1 MKLKSFFIR
10 FIYGGEVLA
19 KTNSPINGEIVVMED
34 LFGKREMKIGKVT
47 QSGGL
52 VKRLW
57 REIFNFKFLILN
69 QFLNS
74 NFKCLILGLG
84 CGNAAKIVSERFPDC
99 KITGVEIDPKVIEIG
114 KKYFGLNEIPNLE
127 IVVTDAIEEI
137 THPKYL
143 IHNTKYNLILVDL
156 YLGTQF
162 PKEAESDEFLT
173 NLKKILSDEGQIILN
188 RLYYNQKLKAEADSF
203 LQKIKGYFLKVKTRK
218 AITNLLIFA
227 SN

>member
-99 KITGVEIDPKVIEIG
+99 KITGVEIDPEVIKIG
-114 KKYFGLNEIPNLE
+114 KKYFQLGEIKNLE
-127 IVVTDAIEEI
+127 IVSTDAI
-137 THPKYL
+137 KFV
-143 IHNTKYNLILVDL
+143 NTEYKILNSKYNLILVDL